1 VTDKMTGEEIDL
13 ATIEALAERATKPI
27 VTKVGAD
34 LEGIGCVET
43 FAFVVLV
50 IAAIV
55 AAIF

>member
-1 VTDKMTGEEIDL
+1 MTGEEIDL